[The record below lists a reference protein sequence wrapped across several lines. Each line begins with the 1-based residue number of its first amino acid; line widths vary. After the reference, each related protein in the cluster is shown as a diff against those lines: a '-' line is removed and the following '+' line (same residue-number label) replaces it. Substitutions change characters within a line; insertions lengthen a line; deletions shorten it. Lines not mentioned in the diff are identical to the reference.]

1 MTVGNLPVMRILV
14 VGGGGREHALA
25 WKLSQEAEVIVAPGN
40 AGIAEDVEVVPIPV
54 TDFDALQALA
64 TERAVDLVVVGPEDP
79 LIGGLA
85 DRLRA
90 AGIAVF
96 GPGAHGAKLEGSKSF
111 SKELMFE
118 AGVPTAQFM
127 SFHNPN
133 EAKTYARERFA
144 DGRPVVIKASGQALG
159 KGVIVCDTIEEAEA
173 AIDQMMVERVFGD
186 AGAQV
191 VVEERL
197 RGFEFSLLTI
207 VGDHNY
213 VSLPIAQDYKR
224 IFDGDQ
230 GPNTGGMGTYS
241 PVERVSDE
249 LVRETEER
257 VVAPVLRRLNEMGFV
272 YRGVLFS
279 GLMVDDGELFCLEY
293 NVRFGDPETETVML
307 RLGGGLAK
315 ALHQAATGQ
324 VIEAPEVL
332 PNAAVTVVVA
342 STGYPGDYKKGLPM
356 DLSGVRN
363 DVKLFHAGTKL
374 EDGQLVTNG
383 GRVITASAAGET
395 LPLARAK
402 AYAGAEAIAF
412 EGATFR
418 RDIGA

>member
-1 MTVGNLPVMRILV
+1 
-14 VGGGGREHALA
+14 
-25 WKLSQEAEVIVAPGN
+25 
-40 AGIAEDVEVVPIPV
+40 
-54 TDFDALQALA
+54 
-64 TERAVDLVVVGPEDP
+64 
-79 LIGGLA
+79 
-85 DRLRA
+85 
-90 AGIAVF
+90 
-96 GPGAHGAKLEGSKSF
+96 
-111 SKELMFE
+111 MFE
-118 AGVPTAQFM
+118 AGVPTSQFL

-159 KGVIVCDTIEEAEA
+159 KGVVVCDTIDEAET
-173 AIDQMMVERVFGD
+173 AIDQMMVERVFGE
-186 AGAQV
+186 AGAQI

-207 VGDHNY
+207 VGDHNF

-241 PVERVSDE
+241 PVARVPEE
-249 LVRETEER
+249 LVRDTEER

-307 RLGGGLAK
+307 RLGTGLAK
-315 ALHQAATGQ
+315 ALHQSATGQ
-324 VIEAPEVL
+324 VIDAPEVL
-332 PNAAVTVVVA
+332 DNAAVTVFVA
-342 STGYPGDYKKGLPM
+342 SAGYPGEYEKGRPI
-356 DLSGVRN
+356 DVSQVRD

-374 EDGQLVTNG
+374 DAEGQLVTNG
-383 GRVITASAAGET
+383 GRVIAVSAAGET
-395 LPLARAK
+395 LAIARAK
-402 AYAGAEAIAF
+402 AYAGAEAVAF
-412 EGATFR
+412 EGAGFR

>member
-1 MTVGNLPVMRILV
+1 MRILV

-40 AGIAEDVEVVPIPV
+40 AGIAADAEVVPIAS
-54 TDFDALQALA
+54 TDFEALIRLA
-64 TERAVDLVVVGPEDP
+64 KERAVDLVVVGPEDP
-79 LIGGLA
+79 LIAGLA
-85 DRLRA
+85 DRFRA
-90 AGIAVF
+90 EGIPVF
-96 GPGAHGAKLEGSKSF
+96 GPGALGAKLEGSKSF
-111 SKELMFE
+111 SKELMLE
-118 AGVPTAQFM
+118 ADIPTAQFL

-144 DGRPVVIKASGQALG
+144 DGRPVVVKASGQALG
-159 KGVIVCDTIEEAEA
+159 KGVVVCDTIDEAEI
-173 AIDQMMVERVFGD
+173 AIDQMMVERIYGE
-186 AGAQV
+186 AGAQI

-207 VGDHNY
+207 VGDHNF
-213 VSLPIAQDYKR
+213 VSLPVAQDYKR

-241 PVERVSDE
+241 PVARVPEE
-249 LVRETEER
+249 LVRDTEAR
-257 VVAPVLRRLNEMGFV
+257 VVAPMVERLREMGYV

-307 RLGGGLAK
+307 RLGSGLAK

-332 PNAAVTVVVA
+332 ENAAVTVVVA
-342 STGYPGDYKKGLPM
+342 SAGYPGDYKKGLPI
-356 DLSGVRN
+356 DLSAVRD
-363 DVKLFHAGTKL
+363 DVKVFHAGTKRD
-374 EDGQLVTNG
+374 EEGQLVTNG
-383 GRVITASAAGET
+383 GRVLAVSAAGET
-395 LPLARAK
+395 LAIARAK
-402 AYAGAEAIAF
+402 AYAGAEAVVF
-412 EGATFR
+412 EGAGFR

>member
-1 MTVGNLPVMRILV
+1 MRILV

-40 AGIAEDVEVVPIPV
+40 AGIAEDVEVVPV
-54 TDFDALQALA
+54 AATDFEGLIALA
-64 TERAVDLVVVGPEDP
+64 KARAVDLVVVGPEDP
-79 LIGGLA
+79 LIAGLA
-85 DRLRA
+85 DRLREA
-90 AGIAVF
+90 EIPVF
-96 GPGAHGAKLEGSKSF
+96 GPGALGAKLEGSKSF

-118 AGVPTAQFM
+118 AGVPTSQFL

-159 KGVIVCDTIEEAEA
+159 KGVVVCDTIDEAET
-173 AIDQMMVERVFGD
+173 AIDQMMVERIYGE
-186 AGAQV
+186 AGAQI

-207 VGDHNY
+207 VGDHNF

-241 PVERVSDE
+241 PVARVPDE
-249 LVRETEER
+249 LVRDTEER

-307 RLGGGLAK
+307 RLGTGLAK

-332 PNAAVTVVVA
+332 DNAAVTVFVA
-342 STGYPGDYKKGLPM
+342 SAGYPGDYAKGLPI
-356 DLSGVRN
+356 DVSQVRD

-374 EDGQLVTNG
+374 DAEGQLVTNG
-383 GRVITASAAGET
+383 GRVIAVSAAGET
-395 LPLARAK
+395 LAIARAK
-402 AYAGAEAIAF
+402 AYAGAEAVAF
-412 EGATFR
+412 EGAGFR

>member
-1 MTVGNLPVMRILV
+1 MRILV

-25 WKLSQEAEVIVAPGN
+25 WKLSQEAEVLVAPGN
-40 AGIAEDVEVVPIPV
+40 AGIAEDVETVPV
-54 TDFDALQALA
+54 AATDFDGLVALA
-64 TERAVDLVVVGPEDP
+64 KERAVDLVVVGPEDP
-79 LIGGLA
+79 LIAGLA
-85 DRLRA
+85 DRLREE
-90 AGIAVF
+90 GIAVF
-96 GPGAHGAKLEGSKSF
+96 GPGALGAKLEGSKSF

-118 AGVPTAQFM
+118 AGVPTAQFL

-144 DGRPVVIKASGQALG
+144 DGRPVVVKASGQALG
-159 KGVIVCDTIEEAEA
+159 KGVIVCDTIEEAET
-173 AIDQMMVERVFGD
+173 AIDQMMVDRIFGE

-191 VVEERL
+191 VIEERL

-207 VGDHNY
+207 VGDHNF

-224 IFDGDQ
+224 IFEGDQ

-241 PVERVSDE
+241 PVERVPAE
-249 LVRETEER
+249 LVRDTEER
-257 VVAPVLRRLNEMGFV
+257 VVAPMLGRLKEMGFV

-279 GLMVDDGELFCLEY
+279 GLMVDDGELYCLEY

-307 RLGGGLAK
+307 RLGNGLAK

-332 PNAAVTVVVA
+332 DNAAVTVIVA
-342 STGYPGDYKKGLPM
+342 SAGYPGDYKKGLPI
-356 DLSGVRN
+356 DVSTVRD
-363 DVKLFHAGTKL
+363 DVKLFHAGTKRDA
-374 EDGQLVTNG
+374 EGQLVTNG
-383 GRVITASAAGET
+383 GRVIAVSASGET
-395 LPLARAK
+395 LTLARAK
-402 AYAGAEAIAF
+402 AYAGAEAVAF
-412 EGATFR
+412 DGVQFR